1 MDIVQTINIQ
11 IGPTKTAPLLINPIE
26 MRVLW
31 TEIKYIKSAARLLDR
46 VWVNKGGLDL
56 SKEVLWVFVGQ
67 RTAELPAIKVGG
79 LKKILPSGPVRTRI
93 TRGGPFGRIFYKPPT
108 LMAGRSAAI
117 WPTATHSTSLERSK
131 PPLLT
136 QSLSKS
142 LKALLLHFIP
152 VQNTLISM
160 GFI

>member
-1 MDIVQTINIQ
+1 MNVKHLVNKLYVNEVFLNEQNQNKNPSSPLNWNYVQ

-31 TEIKYIKSAARLLDR
+31 TEIKYTKSAARLLDR

-79 LKKILPSGPVRTRI
+79 LKKILPNGPARMIRVWT
-93 TRGGPFGRIFYKPPT
+93 GPLGSIFFSPPT
-108 LMAGRSAAI
+108 LIAGRSAA
-117 WPTATHSTSLERSK
+117 L
-131 PPLLT
+131 
-136 QSLSKS
+136 
-142 LKALLLHFIP
+142 
-152 VQNTLISM
+152 
-160 GFI
+160 